1 MIMRLNWQYNVIKSS
16 SSEKRDDNDHAY
28 VYNRRGSPFSKHLN
42 ISSDPVNNN
51 RNKLA
56 KERESADDIIHRNEH
71 GLVCRT

>member
-1 MIMRLNWQYNVIKSS
+1 MITIMPMCIIGVALHFQ
-16 SSEKRDDNDHAY
+16 
-28 VYNRRGSPFSKHLN
+28 N
-42 ISSDPVNNN
+42 ISTSAVNNN